1 MSELIDLHRAKE
13 RFKLFAS
20 EIGHIAFLPIRNDIL
35 IYCNGQKKAE
45 KCVEATIKPEAL
57 IKKI

>member
-1 MSELIDLHRAKE
+1 MNELMDLHRAKE

-20 EIGHIAFLPIRNDIL
+20 EIGHIAFAPIRSDVL
-35 IYCNGQKKAE
+35 VYCNGQKKAE
-45 KCVEATIKPEAL
+45 KCVEATIKPETL